1 MNSIKHIISL
11 LTIIVATT
19 ACTDPKSPSTENA
32 TTAEAPKSQALN
44 IEKYQLKNGLDVVLH
59 QDTSDPVVAVA
70 IVYHVGSNR
79 ELPGK
84 TGFAHFFEHML
95 FQDSENV
102 GPGKFIKNIGNMGG
116 TLNGGTWQDGTIY
129 YEVVPNDGLEQ
140 ILWMESD
147 RMGYFINTVTKEG
160 LENEKQVVKNEK
172 RQSVD
177 NRPYG
182 HTNAVVMDTIYPEG
196 HPYSWSV
203 IGSLED
209 LQNATL
215 QDVRDF
221 YQKWYGV
228 NNATLVLAGDFDNEQ
243 TKAWVEKYFGE
254 LQAQPEVAALAPQP
268 AKLEKS
274 ISLYHED
281 NFAQLP
287 ELTLT
292 FPAIEKYQADA
303 YALELLAEVLN
314 DGKDSVFYQTVVEQ
328 DKLAPAINTD
338 TYIGEIAGTFSITVR
353 AFNNTKLDLVKT
365 SIDKAIGQFAEK
377 GVSDEQLA
385 RILTGKEKSFYN
397 NLTSVFNKASS
408 LASYNEF
415 AGDPNLITT
424 EIERYKKVTTKDIMA
439 VFNKYINGAHYV
451 ATSFVPKGQVELVLT
466 DATKA
471 DVVEEKVVQGAEQNM
486 AQDTQ
491 AELAP
496 IAQAKSA
503 FERSIQ
509 PPFGK
514 KPSITLPQ
522 VWDVKLDQGVQV
534 LGIEHNELPLV
545 SFSIRLLGGHALD
558 QKGKVGVA
566 NLVTSM
572 MMEGTANKTPQEL
585 EKALGE
591 LGADLNF
598 TTSGEYLTLT
608 GNSLAA
614 NYDAVMAL
622 ALEVLLQPRWDESEW
637 ARIKKDTIAQI
648 QQSKGNPGAIST
660 NVFNKLMYADDN
672 MLSTPILG
680 TVEDINNIELNDLK
694 TFYQNNFVAN
704 LTSVHVAGDVAKQ
717 QVMNSV
723 DALNKGLK
731 SSDTAL
737 PKASP
742 APVLDKAQVYFVDV
756 PGAKQS
762 FIRIGSRA
770 MPANSKDYYP
780 LVAVNHNLGGS
791 FSGQLFQILRLQ
803 KGYTYGAYSGVNR
816 RNLGGVFTA
825 RSSVRSN
832 VTLESLQTFREIMS
846 DYNKTFDA
854 KALENT
860 KSVLSRKNALAFET
874 TNSLM
879 GVLQN
884 ISSYQLSKDYVAE
897 QQQTLTNMNLEQAQQ
912 MLAKYMDSDKM
923 VYLIVGDAATQLERV
938 NQLGLGEA
946 ILLDTAGNPVK

>member
-1 MNSIKHIISL
+1 MISIKQIFSVVVL
-11 LTIIVATT
+11 AATVV
-19 ACTDPKSPSTENA
+19 ACTNPESSGSVQVESTTQSKS
-32 TTAEAPKSQALN
+32 LN

-59 QDTSDPVVAVA
+59 QDKSDPVVAVA

-95 FQDSENV
+95 FQNSENV
-102 GPGKFIKNIGNMGG
+102 GAGNFIKNIGGMGG

-147 RMGYFINTVTKEG
+147 RMGYFINTVTQEG

-182 HTNAVVMDTIYPEG
+182 HTNSVVMEAIYPEG

-228 NNATLVLAGDFDNEQ
+228 NNATLVLAGDFESEQ

-254 LQAQPEVAALAPQP
+254 LLPQPEVSALPPMP
-268 AKLEKS
+268 AKLDQN
-274 ISLYHED
+274 ISLFHED

-292 FPAIEKYQADA
+292 FPIIEQYHADA
-303 YALELLAEVLN
+303 YALELLADVLN

-328 DKLAPAINTD
+328 DKLAPTVRLSA
-338 TYIGEIAGTFSITVR
+338 YIGEIAGTFSISAR
-353 AFNNTKLDLVKT
+353 AFDGTKLDDVKA
-365 SIDKAIGQFAEK
+365 SIEKAITRFSADGFDDA
-377 GVSDEQLA
+377 QLA
-385 RILTGKEKSFYN
+385 RIMTRKEKAFYN

-408 LASYNEF
+408 LATYNEF

-424 EIERYKKVTTKDIMA
+424 EIERYKRVTRKDIMN
-439 VFNKYINGAHYV
+439 VFNKYIKDQHYV
-451 ATSFVPKGQVELVLT
+451 ATSFVPKGQKALALT
-466 DATKA
+466 GATKA
-471 DVVEEKVVQGAEQNM
+471 NIVEEKVVQGAET
-486 AQDTQ
+486 AATAETTSTPLTPLVQ
-491 AELAP
+491 AT
-496 IAQAKSA
+496 SA
-503 FERSIQ
+503 FDRSVR
-509 PPFGK
+509 PEFGK
-514 KPSITLPQ
+514 KPTITLPD
-522 VWDVKLDQGVQV
+522 VWNETLDNGIQV

-545 SFSIRLLGGHALD
+545 SFSIRVMGGHAFD
-558 QKGKVGVA
+558 PQGKVGTA

-572 MMEGTANKTPQEL
+572 MMEGTANKTPQQL

-591 LGADLNF
+591 LGADIRF
-598 TTSGEYLTLT
+598 TTSDEYLTLT
-608 GNSLAA
+608 GNTLAA
-614 NYDAVMAL
+614 NFTEVMAL
-622 ALEVLLQPRWDESEW
+622 AQEILLQPRWDNAEW
-637 ARIKKDTIAQI
+637 ARIKKETIAQI
-648 QQSKGNPGAIST
+648 QQSQGNPGAISA
-660 NVFNKLMYADDN
+660 NVYNKLMYSADN

-680 TVEDINNIELNDLK
+680 TASDLNNIELQDLK
-694 TFYQNNFVAN
+694 DFYTANIVAN
-704 LTSVHVAGDVAKQ
+704 LTSVHVAGDVTQQ
-717 QVMNSV
+717 QVTASLG
-723 DALNKGLK
+723 ALSKGLIAK
-731 SSDTAL
+731 DIAL
-737 PKASP
+737 PSAKAP
-742 APVLDKAQVYFVDV
+742 APIAKAQLYFVDV

-770 MPANSKDYYP
+770 MIANADDYYP

-803 KGYTYGAYSGVNR
+803 KGYTYGAYSSVNR

-825 RSSVRSN
+825 NSSVRSN
-832 VTLESLQTFREIMS
+832 VTLESLQTFREIMANYIA
-846 DYNKTFDA
+846 DFDA
-854 KALENT
+854 TALEET
-860 KSVLSRKNALAFET
+860 KSVLSRSSARAFET

-884 ISSYQLSKDYVAE
+884 ISSYQLPKDYVAK
-897 QQQTLTNMNLEQAQQ
+897 QQATLANMTLEQAQQ
-912 MLAKYMDSDKM
+912 TLADYINPDKM
-923 VYLIVGDAATQLERV
+923 VYLVVGDAETQLERV
-938 NQLGLGEA
+938 KELGLGDP
-946 ILLDTAGNPVK
+946 IVLDTAGNPVN